1 MGILA
6 ACQAQTPRA
15 SPGRCSSRPAPD
27 PGSVPRPRA
36 ASRPRAA
43 ALQSL
48 TSTLRAQRPLS
59 ATSAASASPAT
70 SPASGRSP
78 PRGGGLACDVADERS
93 MQDAVRRAHD
103 ELGPLDCVF
112 NGAGVVKFTPFEELS
127 VEEWNWH
134 LAVHLTGTFL
144 VCRTTMPLLRAA
156 GGGSIVNVASTSA
169 LLARP
174 NLAAYAA
181 AKGGII
187 SFSRQLALDAASSNV
202 RVNVIAP
209 GSVRTPMTADVY
221 TPGENPHSIQARFGE
236 PEEIASAA
244 CFLFAD
250 ESGFFTA
257 SMLVADGGATA
268 L

>member
-1 MGILA
+1 MSSTD
-6 ACQAQTPRA
+6 TPRFDAKVLFATGAGSGIGAATARRFA
-15 SPGRCSSRPAPD
+15 SEGGRVAVAD
-27 PGSVPRPRA
+27 LDAARA
-36 ASRPRAA
+36 EAVADE
-43 ALQSL
+43 L
-48 TSTLRAQRPLS
+48 
-59 ATSAASASPAT
+59 
-70 SPASGRSP
+70 
-78 PRGGGLACDVADERS
+78 GGVGVACDVADERS
-93 MQDAVRRAHD
+93 IQDAVRRAHD
-103 ELGPLDCVF
+103 ELGRLDCVF

-127 VEEWNWH
+127 LDEWNWH

-187 SFSRQLALDAASSNV
+187 SFSRQLALDAAASNV

>member
-1 MGILA
+1 VSSTDEPRFANKVLFATGAGSGIGA
-6 ACQAQTPRA
+6 ATARRFASEGGRVVVADLDPARA
-15 SPGRCSSRPAPD
+15 EAVAGE
-27 PGSVPRPRA
+27 
-36 ASRPRAA
+36 
-43 ALQSL
+43 L
-48 TSTLRAQRPLS
+48 
-59 ATSAASASPAT
+59 
-70 SPASGRSP
+70 
-78 PRGGGLACDVADERS
+78 GGVGLACDVADERS
-93 MQDAVRRAHD
+93 IQDAVWRAHD
-103 ELGPLDCVF
+103 ELGRLDCVF
-112 NGAGVVKFTPFEELS
+112 NGAGAVKFTPFEELS

-134 LAVHLTGTFL
+134 LTVHLTGTFL

-187 SFSRQLALDAASSNV
+187 SFSRQLALDAAASNV

-209 GSVRTPMTADVY
+209 GSVRTPMTAEVY
-221 TPGENPHSIQARFGE
+221 SPGENPHSIQARFGE

-244 CFLFAD
+244 CFLFGD
-250 ESGFFTA
+250 ESAFFTA